1 MASARLTSLLLAALA
16 AAATAQGAPLAP
28 AMPGPSTP
36 ARLAQIGA
44 DAVAQSAACEGCH
57 VDIAA
62 EHQGSLHRQSQQDPA
77 YQRAFAVEP
86 LAFCQRCH
94 APEAD
99 PERPVPPQLAAL
111 GTGCVTCHVT
121 SDGGVLAA
129 PRDPGVQRRA
139 APHAVVR
146 DARFGAEGACVGCHD
161 FDFPSG
167 VARRRSE
174 PMQAT
179 VAEHRASAW
188 ASFSCAECHMERAAD
203 GHRTHGFAA
212 SRSPAKIRAA
222 ASVSAE
228 RVGPG
233 TLRVRLVAA
242 DVGHAFPTGD
252 LFRRLTVSA
261 EVEGDDHALI
271 ARAER
276 HLARHFGEA
285 RLGLAG
291 ARTQV
296 RDDRL
301 GVGGSERAVEL
312 ALGPDAEGLPISW
325 RVAYERVE
333 HPLSSDG
340 EQALIEGSI
349 VVAEGV
355 APP

>member
-1 MASARLTSLLLAALA
+1 MGNARLVPIVIAAIA
-16 AAATAQGAPLAP
+16 AAASAPGAPLAP

-36 ARLAQIGA
+36 ARIARLHGDAPAQN
-44 DAVAQSAACEGCH
+44 AACEGCH
-57 VDIAA
+57 AEIAA
-62 EHQGSLHRQSQQDPA
+62 EHRGSFHRRSQDDPA

-86 LAFCQRCH
+86 LPFCQRCH

-99 PERPVPPQLAAL
+99 AFLPVPPPLAAL

-121 SDGGVLAA
+121 GDGAILAA
-129 PRDPGVQRRA
+129 PRARDAQRRI
-139 APHAVVR
+139 APHAVLR

-161 FDFPSG
+161 FAFPDG
-167 VARRRSE
+167 VARRHSE

-179 VAEHRASAW
+179 VAEHRASPW
-188 ASFSCAECHMERAAD
+188 ASFSCAACHMERAAD
-203 GHRTHGFAA
+203 GHRRHDFAA
-212 SRSPAKIRAA
+212 SRSPARIRAA
-222 ASVSAE
+222 ATASAA
-228 RVGPG
+228 RLGPG
-233 TLRVRLVAA
+233 TLRVHLVVG

-261 EVEGDDHALI
+261 EVEGDDHAVI
-271 ARAER
+271 AHAER

-296 RDDRL
+296 SDDRL
-301 GVGGSERAVEL
+301 GVGGPERDVDL
-312 ALGPDAEGLPISW
+312 ALGPEAEGLPIAW

-333 HPLSSDG
+333 HPLSRDG
-340 EQALIEGSI
+340 EQALVEGSI
-349 VVAEGV
+349 VVAEGS